1 MGDKPRNVVLRT
13 LGPSLSG
20 SGLQQVAA
28 NPRIEVYGASGR
40 RLVTS
45 ADWGTDARA
54 NQLSVSY
61 LSLAPRNEKEAAL
74 VSMVAP
80 PPHVPPV
87 TKLECDVA
95 EAATFRDYSSERS
108 WPMRCLSCG
117 DVASAIAAAYDI
129 RIHGMKKILP
139 LLTFLVSASP
149 LLAQSPAPLTPD
161 LPRSTSLLDAMM
173 NAGPIIFPLFALSIF
188 SVMLVVVYFLTIR
201 RGAVV
206 SSGYM
211 ATADALL
218 RKRDYLGLLAVSNRH
233 GEAIARVVQ
242 KMLEFTTKNPGADF
256 QQVREIAETEGTRVA
271 SGLNN
276 KVTYLADVG
285 TIAPLIGLL
294 GTVIG
299 IVRSF
304 SALGADLGSA
314 RYMQLSKGVSEALI
328 NTAGGL
334 AIGIPALIFYAFFRG
349 RAQRL
354 ISELESAVTHVLA
367 LLSLQYNKR
376 AERAPVLLED
386 EF

>member
-1 MGDKPRNVVLRT
+1 MK
-13 LGPSLSG
+13 
-20 SGLQQVAA
+20 
-28 NPRIEVYGASGR
+28 
-40 RLVTS
+40 RL
-45 ADWGTDARA
+45 
-54 NQLSVSY
+54 
-61 LSLAPRNEKEAAL
+61 
-74 VSMVAP
+74 
-80 PPHVPPV
+80 
-87 TKLECDVA
+87 
-95 EAATFRDYSSERS
+95 F
-108 WPMRCLSCG
+108 
-117 DVASAIAAAYDI
+117 
-129 RIHGMKKILP
+129 
-139 LLTFLVSASP
+139 P
-149 LLAQSPAPLTPD
+149 LLAFPAAATSLFAQTAPAPAPPD
-161 LPRSTSLLDAMM
+161 LPQSTSVLEVMLHS
-173 NAGPIIFPLFALSIF
+173 GPIIYPLLALSVF
-188 SVMLVVVYFLTIR
+188 SVMLVIVYFLTIR

-206 SSGYM
+206 SHGYM
-211 ATADALL
+211 ATAEALL

-271 SGLNN
+271 SNINN
-276 KVTYLADVG
+276 KVIYLADIG
-285 TIAPLIGLL
+285 MLAPLIGLL

-354 ISELESAVTHVLA
+354 ISDLEAAVTHVLA
-367 LLSLQYNKR
+367 LLSVQYSKR
-376 AERAPVLLED
+376 PERAPALLED

>member
-1 MGDKPRNVVLRT
+1 MKRISSML
-13 LGPSLSG
+13 
-20 SGLQQVAA
+20 VA
-28 NPRIEVYGASGR
+28 
-40 RLVTS
+40 L
-45 ADWGTDARA
+45 
-54 NQLSVSY
+54 
-61 LSLAPRNEKEAAL
+61 
-74 VSMVAP
+74 
-80 PPHVPPV
+80 
-87 TKLECDVA
+87 
-95 EAATFRDYSSERS
+95 
-108 WPMRCLSCG
+108 
-117 DVASAIAAAYDI
+117 ASATPLFAQDPSPAAA
-129 RIHGMKKILP
+129 
-139 LLTFLVSASP
+139 A
-149 LLAQSPAPLTPD
+149 PAPMLPGPD
-161 LPRSTSLLDAMM
+161 LPQTTSMLDAMIH
-173 NAGPIIFPLFALSIF
+173 AGPIIIPLFLLSVF

-206 SSGYM
+206 SHGYM

-242 KMLEFTTKNPGADF
+242 KMLEFTTKNPGAEF

-271 SGLNN
+271 SSLNN
-276 KVTYLADVG
+276 SVTYLADIG

-304 SALGADLGSA
+304 SALGADVGSA

-334 AIGIPALIFYAFFRG
+334 AIGIPAMIFYAFFRG

-354 ISELESAVTHVLA
+354 ISELEAAVTHVLA

-376 AERAPVLLED
+376 TERAPALLED